1 GRRTITKYRKHLNI
15 ASSTDRKK
23 LYELEG

>member
-1 GRRTITKYRKHLNI
+1 RKHLNI

>member
-1 GRRTITKYRKHLNI
+1 YRKHLNI